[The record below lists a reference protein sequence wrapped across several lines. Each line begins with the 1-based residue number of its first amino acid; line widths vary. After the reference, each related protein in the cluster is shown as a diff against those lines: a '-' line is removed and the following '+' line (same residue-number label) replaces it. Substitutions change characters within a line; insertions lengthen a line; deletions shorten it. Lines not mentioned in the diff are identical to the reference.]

1 MKEIKLIV
9 DGKEVKLTDEQIKAL
24 GFEVEKNHFERC
36 KKGEKYFYVRADG
49 KVTYVLD
56 IKDETDKKLY
66 LSANYCT
73 DKELMTKRAKQEVL
87 NRLLWRFSME
97 NGWDDSLWDDFN
109 VPKYYVSSCYH
120 DCKEY
125 DIDSFF
131 AVCTE
136 GAVHFTSKEIAQRA
150 IDEIII
156 PFKKGELEVC
166 KIWEE

>member
-9 DGKEVKLTDEQIKAL
+9 DGKEVKLTEEQIKVL

-36 KKGEKYFYVRADG
+36 KDNEKYFYLDSKG
-49 KVTYVLD
+49 KVYNHL
-56 IKDETDKKLY
+56 EAHDKVDNMLY
-66 LSANYCT
+66 LVANYCT

-97 NGWDDSLWDDFN
+97 NGWDDSLWEDTDK
-109 VPKYYVSSCYH
+109 KYCVFFGCST
-120 DCKEY
+120 KEY
-125 DIDSFF
+125 LITYS
-131 AVCTE
+131 CSCKIE
-136 GAVHFTSKEIAQRA
+136 GAVYFKSREIAQRA

-156 PFKKGELEVC
+156 PFEKGKLEVC

>member
-9 DGKEVKLTDEQIKAL
+9 DGKEVKLTEEQIKVL

-97 NGWDDSLWDDFN
+97 NGWDDSLWEDTDK
-109 VPKYYVSSCYH
+109 KYCVFFDCSTEEYLITYSCS
-120 DCKEY
+120 CK
-125 DIDSFF
+125 I
-131 AVCTE
+131 E
-136 GAVHFTSKEIAQRA
+136 GAVYFKSIEIAQRA
-150 IDEIII
+150 IDEIIL
-156 PFKKGELEVC
+156 PFEKGELEVC
-166 KIWEE
+166 KILEE